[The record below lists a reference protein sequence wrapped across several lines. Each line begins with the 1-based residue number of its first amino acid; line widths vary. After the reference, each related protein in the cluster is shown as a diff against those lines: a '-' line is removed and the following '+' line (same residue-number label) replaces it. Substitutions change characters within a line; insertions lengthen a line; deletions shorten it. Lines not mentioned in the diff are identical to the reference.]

1 MDLQHTLNRV
11 ESTPYSVYKVYY
23 RLEKEETFAHTQKK
37 ETQNFFF
44 FASFEEYKAL
54 FSTERP
60 FLGVDVEDSK
70 RREREREAFNTKT
83 LSLSSFSSLSFSLSL
98 SLVLSRKTER

>member
-1 MDLQHTLNRV
+1 M
-11 ESTPYSVYKVYY
+11 YKVYYY
-23 RLEKEETFAHTQKK
+23 RLEKEETFAHTHTHKK

-60 FLGVDVEDSK
+60 LGVDVEDSK
-70 RREREREAFNTKT
+70 RRERER
-83 LSLSSFSSLSFSLSL
+83 S
-98 SLVLSRKTER
+98 V